1 LPERCV
7 VIHPAPFNPGAVLKK
22 WFQKEAQ
29 MPHGDKKLSIPS
41 GIAAPPGRPAGNRS
55 KAPSGK
61 KIIQEASEFVKAHIR
76 RQPPVQRFFSFMPTM
91 LTRVSPFHFK
101 GRHKST
107 EWPLVRLDSGDGNSW
122 GSMQVVGELLIIFD
136 ETILFCLLALMTRY
150 ESDAF
155 ETSTTEVSQLAG
167 IDPTPTQSTNIW
179 KSIQRL
185 AGTRIDLELYSGKGK
200 KKKTLKELT
209 GSILSFADKNQAGG
223 SIRIVIN
230 PYFLEMYAESF
241 VTNIDMNFRSRLKSD
256 VGKAFYRFYQGQY
269 ELQSDIEIIRLA
281 HAVNLSIAQ
290 EMKQLKSK
298 VRTGLKELQEKG
310 YLEAYEITRDNRVR
324 VSKTKDAAVKFEG
337 QILGHS
343 NIEYFID

>member
-1 LPERCV
+1 
-7 VIHPAPFNPGAVLKK
+7 
-22 WFQKEAQ
+22 
-29 MPHGDKKLSIPS
+29 
-41 GIAAPPGRPAGNRS
+41 
-55 KAPSGK
+55 
-61 KIIQEASEFVKAHIR
+61 
-76 RQPPVQRFFSFMPTM
+76 
-91 LTRVSPFHFK
+91 
-101 GRHKST
+101 
-107 EWPLVRLDSGDGNSW
+107 
-122 GSMQVVGELLIIFD
+122 
-136 ETILFCLLALMTRY
+136 
-150 ESDAF
+150 
-155 ETSTTEVSQLAG
+155 
-167 IDPTPTQSTNIW
+167 
-179 KSIQRL
+179 
-185 AGTRIDLELYSGKGK
+185 
-200 KKKTLKELT
+200 
-209 GSILSFADKNQAGG
+209 
-223 SIRIVIN
+223 
-230 PYFLEMYAESF
+230 MYAESF

>member
-1 LPERCV
+1 M
-7 VIHPAPFNPGAVLKK
+7 AN
-22 WFQKEAQ
+22 
-29 MPHGDKKLSIPS
+29 GDKKLSIPS
-41 GIAAPPGRPAGNRS
+41 EISEPTDRVSANLS
-55 KAPSGK
+55 KKPSGK
-61 KIIQEASEFVKAHIR
+61 KIIREASEYVKAHIR

-155 ETSTTEVSQLAG
+155 ETSLTDLARIAS
-167 IDPTPTQSTNIW
+167 IDPTQTNSIKIW

-185 AGTRIDLELYSGKGK
+185 AGTRIDLQLFSGKGK
-200 KKKTLKELT
+200 KRKTVKELT
-209 GSILSFADKNQAGG
+209 GSILSFADKDQAGG
-223 SIRIVIN
+223 RIRIVIN

-241 VTNIDMNFRSRLKSD
+241 VTNIDMSFRSRLKSD
-256 VGKAFYRFYQGQY
+256 ISKAFYRFYQGLY
-269 ELQSDIEIIRLA
+269 EIQTEIDITRLA
-281 HAVNLSIAQ
+281 QAVNLNLAQ

-298 VRTGLKELQEKG
+298 VRIGLKELQEKG
-310 YLEAYEITRDNRVR
+310 YLAAYEITRDNRVR
-324 VSKTKDAAVKFEG
+324 VSKTKDAAIKFES
-337 QILGHS
+337 QILGNTH
-343 NIEYFID
+343 IEFFVG